1 MTEKHKALLNKLKST
16 LENDPRYLGLIIIGS
31 LATGKSRPDSDVDI
45 CVIATDE
52 EFTKVAAA
60 KDYYFGNTGA
70 FEDDEIEIDGKIIN
84 MQFLQDAAEKG
95 NEPTRESFRDA
106 KVLFDHTAKLDGLV
120 TKILEYPEAERITK
134 LKRFYSLFECNHYY
148 AVQALQQE
156 NDYLLGRCLSEVIFY
171 ASRLVLTYNRIY
183 FPCHKAMFSAL
194 EKADNIPEN
203 FIELSKVLLHS
214 ATEESIY
221 EYFDIIK
228 KYTNDLNIDLQ
239 ESVGLILED
248 EWSWFTGVVPAAVL

>member
-1 MTEKHKALLNKLKST
+1 MTAKHKTLLTKLKRH
-16 LENDPRYLGLIIIGS
+16 LENDPKYLGLIIIGS
-31 LATGKSRPDSDVDI
+31 LATGTARPDSDVDL

-52 EFTKVAAA
+52 EFATVSAR

-70 FEDDEIEIDGKIIN
+70 FEDDEIEIDGKIIS
-84 MQFLQDAAEKG
+84 MQFLRDAAEKG

-106 KVLFDHTAKLDGLV
+106 IVLFDHTGEMQKLV
-120 TKILEYPEAERITK
+120 TKILKYPEAERIQK

-148 AVQALQQE
+148 AIQALQQD
-156 NDYLLGRCLSEVIFY
+156 NAYLLGRCLSEVVFY

-183 FPCHKAMFSAL
+183 FPCHKAMFTAL
-194 EKADNIPEN
+194 EKAEKMPVN
-203 FIELSKVLLHS
+203 FIELSNALLHS
-214 ATEESIY
+214 ASENSLY

-228 KYTNDLNIDLQ
+228 EYARDLNINLQ

-248 EWSWFTGVVPAAVL
+248 EWSWFTGVVPAGVL